1 MKEEPNEIH
10 APLLRAHL
18 QAAGLDL
25 PILHFPEIDS
35 TNLEV
40 QRQLDA
46 GRSPPFA
53 ILASKQQS
61 GRGRLGRKWHS
72 PEEGNCYLSFA
83 LIPDSAADEIQQLT
97 YWIGLR
103 VCRLLKDYWQIPVRM
118 KWPND
123 LIIQGRKVGGMLCET
138 RTEGEKLRHLIFG
151 IGINVNCRCSEWPQP
166 IRETAIS
173 LAEERGKELA
183 LNRLT
188 AMIVVDVMRAWHQ
201 FRAGEF
207 AGEIPEASSGDI
219 PRRSH
224 KPSTTKFVIFPG

>member
-83 LIPDSAADEIQQLT
+83 LIPDSGGGRDSATDLLDRPPSLPSFEGLLADSGSHE
-97 YWIGLR
+97 
-103 VCRLLKDYWQIPVRM
+103 M
-118 KWPND
+118 
-123 LIIQGRKVGGMLCET
+123 
-138 RTEGEKLRHLIFG
+138 
-151 IGINVNCRCSEWPQP
+151 
-166 IRETAIS
+166 
-173 LAEERGKELA
+173 AE
-183 LNRLT
+183 
-188 AMIVVDVMRAWHQ
+188 
-201 FRAGEF
+201 
-207 AGEIPEASSGDI
+207 
-219 PRRSH
+219 
-224 KPSTTKFVIFPG
+224 